1 MHKLWF
7 IKVTIELY
15 FFLEVSGH
23 DPHVL
28 EALCVLLKH
37 SNWV

>member
-1 MHKLWF
+1 VVY
-7 IKVTIELY
+7 KVTIELY

>member
-1 MHKLWF
+1 MVY
-7 IKVTIELY
+7 KVTIELN
-15 FFLEVSGH
+15 FFLEVSGQ

-37 SNWV
+37 SNWL